1 MGKLT
6 NEDIILKNQI
16 AGRIKF
22 FRLRTGLSQSEFA
35 QKFDIDRQI
44 LSRWE
49 SKNNSRGVTIYT
61 IQKFCS
67 MIGITLKEFFDFEWN
82 NHNSFSFLNMTIFLT
97 EEIFRSWNCR
107 LYRAIY
113 IRLEV
118 SKLCLTLIWL
128 NLQSWNQGFKAGGKK
143 EYRKVSSW
151 FYVWTYR

>member
-67 MIGITLKEFFDFEWN
+67 MIGITLKEFFDFE
-82 NHNSFSFLNMTIFLT
+82 
-97 EEIFRSWNCR
+97 
-107 LYRAIY
+107 
-113 IRLEV
+113 
-118 SKLCLTLIWL
+118 
-128 NLQSWNQGFKAGGKK
+128 
-143 EYRKVSSW
+143 
-151 FYVWTYR
+151 